1 MMLGDISGTGRQREG
16 IRPDG
21 SPYQVLIIDDSVFV
35 TKQLSQILMSEG
47 FEIIDVAYDGEE
59 GVKKFEALKDK
70 IDLVTMDV
78 TMPKLD
84 GLAALEKILSI
95 DPKAQVVMIS
105 ALGKQELVKESLLKG
120 AKNYIVKPLDREKV
134 LERIVATVQKF

>member
-1 MMLGDISGTGRQREG
+1 MLGDISGTGRQREG

-84 GLAALEKILSI
+84 GLAALERILSI

>member
-35 TKQLSQILMSEG
+35 TKQLSQILKSEG

-84 GLAALEKILSI
+84 GLAALERILSI

>member
-84 GLAALEKILSI
+84 GLAALERILSI